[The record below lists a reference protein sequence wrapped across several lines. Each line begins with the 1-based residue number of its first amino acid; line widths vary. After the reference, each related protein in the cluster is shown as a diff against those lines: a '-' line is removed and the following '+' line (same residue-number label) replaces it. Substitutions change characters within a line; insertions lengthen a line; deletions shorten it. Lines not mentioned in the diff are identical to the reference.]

1 MQVHADQ
8 LANRLSGSLLPVYLV
23 HGDDPLLTMEAC
35 QAVRDAARAQ
45 GYSERQVFTVDKSFD
60 WQALTGASQSMSL
73 FAEKRLLELR
83 LPTGKPGTAGSEVLA
98 TLAAEPDDDTL
109 ILVWSGRLDKKAQ
122 AAKWVK
128 ALDAV
133 GAVVAVYPLS
143 PAELPSWIK
152 QRMTQHMLNAEPGV
166 AELLAYRYEG
176 NLLALAQEIEKLA
189 LLFAERVVT
198 VADVEDKL
206 GDGARFDVFRMVD
219 TCLKG
224 DGPGAVRALSGLR
237 SEGVAPV
244 LILWALVREIR
255 ALAQMSAE
263 LALGKTESQ
272 LFRNFRVWSTRQSMV
287 RGALRRHSRGRWF
300 ALLQGAHR
308 ADKVIKGREAGDAW
322 LALQALGLA
331 LSGVRLNAAR

>member
-1 MQVHADQ
+1 MQVRAEQ
-8 LANRLSGSLLPVYLV
+8 LVDRLSGSLSPVYLV

-35 QAVRDAARAQ
+35 QAVRDAARTQ
-45 GYSERQVFTVDKSFD
+45 GFGEREVFTVDRSFD
-60 WQALTGASQSMSL
+60 WQALSGASQSMSL
-73 FAEKRLLELR
+73 FAEKRLLEIR
-83 LPTGKPGTAGSEVLA
+83 LPTGKPGTAGSEVL
-98 TLAAEPDDDTL
+98 TRLASEPDSDTL

-128 ALDAV
+128 ALDAA

-143 PAELPSWIK
+143 PRELPDWIN
-152 QRMTQHMLNAEPGV
+152 QRMKQHLLNAEPGV

-176 NLLALAQEIEKLA
+176 NLLALAQEIEKLS
-189 LLFAERVVT
+189 LLFADGVVT

-219 TCLKG
+219 TCLQG
-224 DGPGAVRALSGLR
+224 DGPGTVRALAGLR
-237 SEGVAPV
+237 AEGVAPV

-263 LALGKTESQ
+263 LAQGMPESQ
-272 LFRNFRVWSTRQSMV
+272 LFRDFRVWSTRQSLV
-287 RGALRRHSRGRWF
+287 RNALRRHPRGRWF